1 MQEKKYKKSNFFERI
16 SQIIDYYEIKNVK
29 SFACDWL
36 GYDSSQKIN
45 RLKDENTSPSY
56 EILNDISNK
65 FENINPEWLLTGK
78 GEMLKSETSE
88 SLVPFSISEFKQRG
102 YAPFYSEMQI
112 GAGQYDLALTSQN
125 IDEPASWIKIPGIE
139 VDAWFP
145 IVGFSMEPKIY
156 AGDIIGVVIV
166 HNWERIDPDKIYMVV
181 TIYDRVIKH
190 LQSDESEPEYIW
202 AISENPK
209 TKNYRLNVSEII
221 RIYRVVWS
229 GRLV

>member
-1 MQEKKYKKSNFFERI
+1 MVNDIGLRINKIREKFNLTQVEFSEKIGIKQANLSHIENKGEKI
-16 SQIIDYYEIKNVK
+16 SVEI
-29 SFACDWL
+29 
-36 GYDSSQKIN
+36 IN
-45 RLKDENTSPSY
+45 R
-56 EILNDISNK
+56 IISS
-65 FENINPEWLLTGK
+65 FNINANWLITGE
-78 GEMLKSETSE
+78 GEVLKSETSE
-88 SLVPFSISEFKQRG
+88 TLVPFSISEFRQRG
-102 YAPFYSEMQI
+102 YSPFYSEMQI

-156 AGDIIGVVIV
+156 AGDIIGVVVV

-190 LQSDESEPEYIW
+190 LQSDELEPEYIW

-209 TKNYRLNVSEII
+209 TKNYRLHVSEII